1 MLVRHTMKANRTIEM
16 LFKSLM
22 LFGILTSSALS
33 AAVSVEPDSA
43 LKTSISME
51 STTALSSIGDV
62 TPPKEFPIDES
73 NAKASIAPPIEFPKD
88 QPPRE
93 FPIQDPTLK
102 DTLPPMEF
110 PMEQSQRNDTAAKI
124 LLKITHEEDCA
135 LDKKNCITEIYVN
148 ETSTTTELSPASSD
162 SSTAN
167 EQSSNNSTVIA
178 STTETFEDDYNDPPA
193 SNESEKNDAENIQDY
208 SNESSE
214 EDNRRLEEQFAHGN
228 KSYGEETIKVFQDPV
243 QQQPKI
249 HSGHIALIFAL
260 TLVVFSVIAYA
271 GLVLWRSHLEKRY
284 GMRQRLVTEDV
295 FYSDNQNDVRYFGL

>member
-1 MLVRHTMKANRTIEM
+1 MKSQNYW
-16 LFKSLM
+16 LFFY
-22 LFGILTSSALS
+22 LFQKL
-33 AAVSVEPDSA
+33 
-43 LKTSISME
+43 
-51 STTALSSIGDV
+51 
-62 TPPKEFPIDES
+62 
-73 NAKASIAPPIEFPKD
+73 
-88 QPPRE
+88 
-93 FPIQDPTLK
+93 
-102 DTLPPMEF
+102 
-110 PMEQSQRNDTAAKI
+110 
-124 LLKITHEEDCA
+124 
-135 LDKKNCITEIYVN
+135 YVN
-148 ETSTTTELSPASSD
+148 VTSTTTELSPASSD

-214 EDNRRLEEQFAHGN
+214 EDNKRLEEQFKHGN